1 MEALNP
7 ELIPL
12 FLILTTFKRMP
23 LQTDPD
29 KQLSGNVLI
38 AEDNEINRFVMKK
51 LLNKW
56 GMTSDF
62 AENGEIAIEK
72 IKNARYDVVFMDIQ
86 MPILDGI
93 KATRIIRGM
102 NNGEFKDLPIIALTA
117 TVANQQIEEIIDSGM
132 NDYISKPFVPAE
144 LFAKLGSILDKEL

>member
-1 MEALNP
+1 
-7 ELIPL
+7 
-12 FLILTTFKRMP
+12 MP
-23 LQTDPD
+23 LRIDPD

-51 LLNKW
+51 LFNRW
-56 GMTSDF
+56 GITSDF

-93 KATRIIRGM
+93 KATRIIRSM
-102 NNGEFKDLPIIALTA
+102 NNGEFQDLPIIALTA
-117 TVANQQIEEIIDSGM
+117 TVASQQIQEIMDSGM
-132 NDYISKPFVPAE
+132 NDYISKPFIPAE